1 MSTGLARRHRRPLA
15 AAVLLALLAPGVAFA
30 DAAKEQELEARVAQL
45 EQLVQQLVAQQ
56 QQSQQQPTQV
66 QAAQAAAPAAVA
78 DAKPR
83 IQSTP
88 INPGANPGTR
98 FSYGGF
104 IKMDAMMT
112 DTTGGEIP
120 DGSVGRMFYVPS
132 AIPVGGANEG
142 TDTDFG
148 AQFSRFWFAADTDVD
163 EHKVKAYLE
172 FDLFGGGNS
181 AFLGN
186 EVATNTYGLTVRH
199 AYVSF
204 DKWLA
209 GQTWSNFQD
218 TAALPDTVDFIGP
231 TEGTV
236 FVRQAQ
242 IRYTS
247 GPWSFSLENPET
259 TVTPFLNAGA
269 RISSDDNSAPDLT
282 ARWLKKGDW
291 GHFTVAALL
300 RQFKYENP
308 ATGIDDSGTGGA
320 LSVSGKF
327 NLGKNDDIRYMV
339 SGGTGIGR
347 YLGLAI
353 ASDTVLDASGN
364 LEAIDGYGAFAAWR
378 HAFSP
383 KLRGNLFYS
392 MAHFDNDAALTGF
405 NVTERAQSWHAN
417 LIYSPFPKLDVGA
430 ELIWGQRSLEGEAD
444 GDLRRLHTHVK
455 YSF

>member
-1 MSTGLARRHRRPLA
+1 MTTGIARRPLA
-15 AAVLLALLAPGVAFA
+15 AAVMFALLAPGVALA
-30 DAAKEQELEARVAQL
+30 QTAKEKELEARVAQL
-45 EQLVQQLVAQQ
+45 EQMVQQL
-56 QQSQQQPTQV
+56 
-66 QAAQAAAPAAVA
+66 AAQKQAPAPAAPVA
-78 DAKPR
+78 DGKK

-88 INPGANPGTR
+88 INTTGNPGTR

-112 DTTGGEIP
+112 DTTGGEIA
-120 DGSVGRMFYVPS
+120 DGTAGRMFYLPS

-148 AQFSRFWFAADTDVD
+148 AQFSRFWFGADTDM
-163 EHKVKAYLE
+163 ENGNKVKAYLE
-172 FDLFGGGNS
+172 FDLYGGGSN

-186 EVATNTYGLTVRH
+186 EVATNTHGLTVRH
-199 AYVSF
+199 AYVSYG
-204 DKWLA
+204 KWLA

-218 TAALPDTVDFIGP
+218 VAALPDSVDFIGP

-236 FVRQAQ
+236 FARQAQ
-242 IRYTS
+242 VRYTS
-247 GPWSFSLENPET
+247 GPWSISVENPET
-259 TVTPFLNAGA
+259 TITPYRNSGA
-269 RISSDDNSAPDLT
+269 RISSDDNLMPDLT
-282 ARWLKKGDW
+282 ARWTKKGDW
-291 GHFTVAALL
+291 GHFTVAGMV

-308 ATGIDDSGTGGA
+308 ASGIDDAATGGA
-320 LSVSGKF
+320 VSVSGKF

-353 ASDTVLDASGN
+353 ASDTVLDSTGN
-364 LEAIDGYGAFAAWR
+364 LEAISGYGAFAAWR

-383 KLRGNLFYS
+383 KLRTNVFYS
-392 MAHFDNDAALTGF
+392 MAHFDNDKALTGLA
-405 NVTERAQSWHAN
+405 VTERAQSMHAN
-417 LIYSPFPKLDVGA
+417 VIYSPFPKLDVGA

-444 GDLRRLHTHVK
+444 GDLRRLHTHIK